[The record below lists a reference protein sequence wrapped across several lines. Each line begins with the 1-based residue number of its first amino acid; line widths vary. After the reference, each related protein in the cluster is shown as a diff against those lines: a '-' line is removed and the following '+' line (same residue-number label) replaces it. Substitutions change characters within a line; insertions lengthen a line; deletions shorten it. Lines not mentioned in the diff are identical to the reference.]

1 MKTIYIIIAF
11 STYLFANSY
20 EIKLYETIFTKL
32 FNKPVIYLFV
42 DKNKEE
48 FKNSKVLKIV
58 NNCKEADIILLYKL
72 EDLQCKNKPI
82 FVTNYI
88 DFISSNAIGAFYWR
102 KGRPQLILNKKS
114 IDSYNLHLDKSLL
127 KYVK

>member
-1 MKTIYIIIAF
+1 MKAIYIIIAF

-114 IDSYNLHLDKSLL
+114 IESYNLHLDKSLL
-127 KYVK
+127 KYLE

>member
-1 MKTIYIIIAF
+1 MKAIYIIIVF
-11 STYLFANSY
+11 TSYLFANSY

-42 DKNKEE
+42 DKNKKE

-58 NNCKEADIILLYKL
+58 NNCKKADLVLLYDINNLK
-72 EDLQCKNKPI
+72 CKNKPL
-82 FVTNYI
+82 FVTSYI

-102 KGRPQLILNKKS
+102 KGRPQLILNKK
-114 IDSYNLHLDKSLL
+114 IIESYNLHLDKSLL
-127 KYVK
+127 KYLE

>member
-1 MKTIYIIIAF
+1 MKAIYIIIAF

-42 DKNKEE
+42 DKNKKE

-58 NNCKEADIILLYKL
+58 NNCKKADLVLLYDINNLK
-72 EDLQCKNKPI
+72 CKDKPL
-82 FVTNYI
+82 FVTSYI
-88 DFISSNAIGAFYWR
+88 DFKNSNAIGAFYWR
-102 KGRPQLILNKKS
+102 KGRPQLILNKK
-114 IDSYNLHLDKSLL
+114 IIESYNLHLDKSLL